1 MAKRTRTARPV
12 EHSRVAHTKQKP
24 KPRMVSKAHKLEQ
37 VTVHD
42 VEFEDVVRALEQFGR
57 ERGSARRGKAVASC
71 SVVRVLL
78 DALREMSPAYFR
90 PSKRT
95 MSLVTVT
102 RAMARRLPSRDH
114 AKDSIGRRS
123 VKRVS

>member
-42 VEFEDVVRALEQFGR
+42 VEFEDVVRLLER
-57 ERGSARRGKAVASC
+57 LDSAR
-71 SVVRVLL
+71 
-78 DALREMSPAYFR
+78 
-90 PSKRT
+90 KR
-95 MSLVTVT
+95 ST
-102 RAMARRLPSRDH
+102 R
-114 AKDSIGRRS
+114 
-123 VKRVS
+123 